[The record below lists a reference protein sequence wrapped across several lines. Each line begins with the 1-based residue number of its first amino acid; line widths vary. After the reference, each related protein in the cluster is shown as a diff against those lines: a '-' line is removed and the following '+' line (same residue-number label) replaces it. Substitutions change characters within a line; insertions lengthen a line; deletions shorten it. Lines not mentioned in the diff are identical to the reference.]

1 MDQLDTLLRPNTRFV
16 VANHG
21 SNVTGNINEV
31 KALYQWCQT
40 NGLTLILDVAQT
52 LGAISVSLDMAD
64 IFCFTG
70 HKSLFGPQGTGGIIV
85 KEDRTFAIVKTGGA
99 GTDSFER
106 FQSPRMPD
114 VFESGTQNSHGLYG
128 LLKGV
133 EFINEQGID
142 RIHEKET
149 LLTTR
154 FYEGIKDLERVTL
167 YGDFSRTRLP
177 VVSLTVEGMD
187 SSDLALQ
194 LWEEDQIATRAGAHC
209 APLIHQHFKTREQ
222 GMVRFSFSY
231 FNTEEEIDRG
241 IEAIRRI
248 AV

>member
-1 MDQLDTLLRPNTRFV
+1 M
-16 VANHG
+16 
-21 SNVTGNINEV
+21 
-31 KALYQWCQT
+31 
-40 NGLTLILDVAQT
+40 AQT

-70 HKSLFGPQGTGGIIV
+70 HKSLFGPQGPGGIIV
-85 KEDRTFAIVKTGGA
+85 KEDSTFSIVKTGGA

-133 EFINEQGID
+133 EYINQQGID

-154 FYEGIKDLERVTL
+154 YYDGIKV
-167 YGDFSRTRLP
+167 
-177 VVSLTVEGMD
+177 
-187 SSDLALQ
+187 
-194 LWEEDQIATRAGAHC
+194 
-209 APLIHQHFKTREQ
+209 
-222 GMVRFSFSY
+222 
-231 FNTEEEIDRG
+231 
-241 IEAIRRI
+241 
-248 AV
+248 